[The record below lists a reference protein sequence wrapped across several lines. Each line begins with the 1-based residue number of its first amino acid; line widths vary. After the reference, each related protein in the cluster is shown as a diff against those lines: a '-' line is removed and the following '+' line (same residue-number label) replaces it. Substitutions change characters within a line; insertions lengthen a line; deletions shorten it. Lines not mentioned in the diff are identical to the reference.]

1 VKDLEAEL
9 VVKRKETFL
18 AEEWKTSRPSG
29 VKEEDINTYLQE
41 VRHYHYT
48 SSMTDLCVG
57 RNSPFLQRL
66 VQATRRFSQWVQI
79 EVRQSTLCA

>member
-1 VKDLEAEL
+1 VIESSVKDLKAEL
-9 VVKRKETFL
+9 GVKRKETSL

-48 SSMTDLCVG
+48 SSMTDIYYK
-57 RNSPFLQRL
+57 L
-66 VQATRRFSQWVQI
+66 VQSTRKFSRWVQG
-79 EVRQSTLCA
+79 EVRQSTFCA